1 MAISGWF
8 KFKKMRLLL
17 AWGSIPVLL
26 YCSHVSARSFQWGT
40 VLILIGELIRF
51 WALGFVEKKGKKLAL
66 SGPYAFVRNPLYVG
80 NFFLGLGVAVIVS
93 NWIVLV
99 LFLAG
104 FFGIY
109 TGTIRG
115 EEKHLR
121 EMFGKP
127 YEDYCKNVPSFLPRL
142 TPYETPDQDVF
153 LWSRIVKHHEYITA
167 AGILLMLMMIRL
179 YDALFLAKEPA
190 SQEMPLIVAASVVAL
205 ALVLERVFVSRL
217 HITFF
222 ERLREKDTPKNSRK
236 S

>member
-1 MAISGWF
+1 MAITGWF
-8 KFKKMRLLL
+8 KFKKIRLLL

-26 YCSHVSARSFQWGT
+26 YCANISDRSFRWGI
-40 VLILIGELIRF
+40 VILTIGELIRF
-51 WALGFVEKKGKKLAL
+51 WALGFVEKKGRKLAM

-93 NWIVLV
+93 NWIILV

-142 TPYETPDQDVF
+142 TPYAAPEKDSF
-153 LWSRIVKHHEYITA
+153 LWSRIIKHHEYITV
-167 AGILLMLMMIRL
+167 AGIFLMVMLIHL
-179 YDALFLAKEPA
+179 YDELFLAKEPLA
-190 SQEMPLIVAASVVAL
+190 HEVPLIVATVVVAL
-205 ALVLERVFVSRL
+205 ALALERVFVSRL

-222 ERLREKDTPKNSRK
+222 ERLREIDVHKKK